1 VKFGADVAE
10 ALRELPQLTDEEW
23 AERDAKMQAD
33 LEAEEAKR
41 QALEDEA
48 TRVRVLAGGAPERAV
63 IGAYADTFEVDAE
76 AMLGLH
82 DFKADER
89 GIRILAGGV
98 GSGKTWAAVRWLG
111 EHGGGSPMFMRV
123 SEFETISRYDKD
135 HRQRWKNAS
144 ALVLDDLG
152 AEYADGKG
160 NLMADLDEL
169 VDVYSGRLA
178 RLIITTNLTPAQFKA
193 RYSSRILSRL
203 RAHARWKSLSG
214 GDRRTK

>member
-1 VKFGADVAE
+1 MKFGADVAE
-10 ALRELPQLTDEEW
+10 ALRDLPQLTDEEW
-23 AERDAKMQAD
+23 AERDAKIQAD
-33 LEAEEAKR
+33 LEAANDKR
-41 QALEDEA
+41 RAQEHEA
-48 TRVRVLAGGAPERAV
+48 TRLRVLDGGAPERAV

-76 AMLGLH
+76 AMLALQ
-82 DFKADER
+82 DFRADER

-111 EHGGGSPMFMRV
+111 ELGGGSPMFMRV
-123 SEFETISRYDKD
+123 SEFETVSRYDKD
-135 HRQRWKNAS
+135 HRARWKNAS

-214 GDRRTK
+214 GDRRAK